1 MNRIKNLL
9 SLLERVFNS
18 RRLRT
23 ILGVLLVCIVSFGYI
38 FYLVEPQIKTFGDGI
53 WWALVTITTVGYGD
67 ITPLTTIGRLVAG
80 TLMFVGLGLI
90 ATVTAIVSAK
100 FISNYV
106 DHHTNDDVLE
116 KLEELEAEI
125 EKLKSLE
132 EDELEKLD
140 ELDAEIQDIKDK
152 FLYRLF
158 FLIYCIMFNEI
169 SSSLNKLSLSLF
181 LKEVELKSNFS
192 PSINS

>member
-1 MNRIKNLL
+1 MNRIKNFIN
-9 SLLERVFNS
+9 LLERVFNS

-23 ILGVLLVCIVSFGYI
+23 ILGVLLICIISFGYI
-38 FYLVEPQIKTFGDGI
+38 FYLAEPQIKTFGDGV

-67 ITPLTTIGRLVAG
+67 ITPVTILGRLIAG

-100 FISNYV
+100 FIANYV

-116 KLEELEAEI
+116 KLEELESEI

-140 ELDAEIQDIKDK
+140 ELDSEIQDIKDR
-152 FLYRLF
+152 FQ
-158 FLIYCIMFNEI
+158 
-169 SSSLNKLSLSLF
+169 
-181 LKEVELKSNFS
+181 
-192 PSINS
+192 